1 MRAIGPVEIAEH
13 FALQYS
19 ANNSYY
25 SLRYTA
31 PEYHGAQR
39 AHIHGRRPV
48 PRPSHWLTRVRL
60 FEGELALQVANDPRP
75 LLLRTGE
82 GALHRHGGRFNGGWQ
97 SVSALDH
104 NVGAWVDGMLVASQ
118 MRLAD
123 FRVVSAG

>member
-1 MRAIGPVEIAEH
+1 MPSALTSTVEG
-13 FALQYS
+13 LY
-19 ANNSYY
+19 
-25 SLRYTA
+25 
-31 PEYHGAQR
+31 R
-39 AHIHGRRPV
+39 AHHN
-48 PRPSHWLTRVRL
+48 WLTRVRL

-82 GALHRHGGRFNGGWQ
+82 GALHRHGGRFTGGWQ